1 MLLRILLASIL
12 AAPFTAWAQYVTVGP
27 NGQVVPAGNTVVVM
41 GNGGGPAL
49 STPSVTFATPT
60 TTAGISLA
68 DRAGISERTS
78 SATAALS
85 TSESLPVY
93 GYNNVANEAAQPSVP
108 ENTGAAPAA
117 ANNSG
122 RLISDVGPSSFGGA
136 AYSSGAPAGGNGAV
150 ASAAPSLGEV
160 AAKYKSERPQNMRTY
175 TNADALRLSD
185 SMNVHGANV
194 NPVSAQNT
202 VPPGPQTQSTTTP
215 GAQTSTAPQL
225 SASARPSPGIPAPAA
240 QSSSAQNSDNSSA
253 AQSQENPTTPQVSQ
267 KTPENQNGSEETGK
281 RLPASST
288 LLPLFGVLGLGF
300 GAVGLW
306 LRKYFG

>member
-1 MLLRILLASIL
+1 MLLRILFASIL

-68 DRAGISERTS
+68 DRAGLSERTPS
-78 SATAALS
+78 ITAVPS

-93 GYNNVANEAAQPSVP
+93 GYNNLPNEAAQASVP

-122 RLISDVGPSSFGGA
+122 RLISDVGPTSFGGA
-136 AYSSGAPAGGNGAV
+136 AYSSGAPVARNGGAANAG
-150 ASAAPSLGEV
+150 PSLGEV

-185 SMNVHGANV
+185 SMNVHGANA

-202 VPPGPQTQSTTTP
+202 VPPAPQTQPAAAP
-215 GAQTSTAPQL
+215 GAQASTAPQL
-225 SASARPSPGIPAPAA
+225 SASARPSPGIPVPAT
-240 QSSSAQNSDNSSA
+240 QSSSAQNTDNSSA
-253 AQSQENPTTPQVSQ
+253 AQNQESPTTPQVRQ
-267 KTPENQNGSEETGK
+267 KTPDNQNGNEDTGK
-281 RLPASST
+281 SLPASST
-288 LLPLFGVLGLGF
+288 LLPLFGLLGLGF